1 MEPTKLLEKAFNESM
16 KMVGSDDYIKSSLP
30 KSITNKLQEIL
41 DRSES
46 AKAVLT
52 VVITSLVYKLQN
64 PEQDIR
70 NHQTSIEN
78 GYSGRT
84 FDSKYITPFLK
95 SVKFPAMAESGWLT
109 RSLEQKVPYDTNYS
123 GAIRPSTLKTS
134 FLETIDFIQ
143 KGNQLEEVLSFI
155 FQGLIIQR
163 NSQQIDLAKP
173 LNLPIATIVYLL
185 SKHFD
190 TKYSAEGASRLPVIA
205 LYAAY
210 QCLINETKRFQGK
223 TLLPIESHTSADSRS
238 GRIGDID
245 IVDEKGKVF
254 EAVEVKHGI
263 AITSQLVRDAFEKF
277 KTTQVNRYY
286 LLSTANIDISEKDKI
301 DQEIERIKNI
311 HGCHVI
317 ANGLTHSL
325 KYYLRLLSD
334 TSEFIENYV
343 NLIENDTT
351 LKFEHKK
358 QWNIIISEMTRPKIC
373 LHLNM

>member
-1 MEPTKLLEKAFNESM
+1 MTPNKLLEKAFAKALET
-16 KMVGSDDYIKSSLP
+16 VGSDDFIKSSLNENT
-30 KSITNKLQEIL
+30 TNNLREIL

-52 VVITSLVYKLQN
+52 VVITSLVYKIQN

-84 FDSKYITPFLK
+84 FDSKFITPFLK
-95 SVKFPAMAESGWLT
+95 SVEFPAMAESGWLT
-109 RSLEQKVPYDTNYS
+109 RSLEQKVPYDSNYS
-123 GAIRPSTLKTS
+123 GAIRPTSLKTA
-134 FLETIDFIQ
+134 FLQTIDFIQ
-143 KGNQLEEVLSFI
+143 KGSQLDDVLSFI
-155 FQGLIIQR
+155 FQSLIIQR

-173 LNLPIATIVYLL
+173 LNLPIATIVDLL

-190 TKYSAEGASRLPVIA
+190 AKYSAEGASRLPVLA

-210 QCLINETKRFQGK
+210 QCLINETKRFEGR
-223 TLLPIESHTSADSRS
+223 TLLPMESHTSADSRS

-245 IVDEKGKVF
+245 IVDEKERAF

-263 AITSQLVRDAFEKF
+263 AITAQLVKDAFEKF

-286 LLSTANIDISEKDKI
+286 LLSTANIDISKKDEI
-301 DQEIERIKNI
+301 DQEIDRIKNI

-317 ANGLTHSL
+317 ANGLVNSL
-325 KYYLRLLSD
+325 KYYLRLISD

-343 NLIENDTT
+343 NLVENDAA

-358 QWNIIISEMTRPKIC
+358 QWNTLISKM
-373 LHLNM
+373 

>member
-1 MEPTKLLEKAFNESM
+1 MEPIEFLENIYNESM
-16 KMVGSDDYIKSSLP
+16 AVVGSDNEIKSDLN
-30 KSITNKLQEIL
+30 ITIANHLLEIL
-41 DRSES
+41 GRSES
-46 AKAVLT
+46 AKAVITVILT
-52 VVITSLVYKLQN
+52 SAVYKKLN

-70 NHQTSIEN
+70 NHQTSIPN

-84 FDSKYITPFLK
+84 FDSKFITPFLK

-109 RSLEQKVPYDTNYS
+109 RSLEQKVPYDSNYS
-123 GAIRPSTLKTS
+123 GAIRPDSLKSS
-134 FLETIDFIQ
+134 FLQTIDFIQ
-143 KGNQLEEVLSFI
+143 KGKDIDKLLSYL

-163 NSQQIDLAKP
+163 NAQQIDLAKP
-173 LNLPIATIVYLL
+173 LNLPIATIIDLL

-190 TKYSAEGASRLPVIA
+190 TRYSAEGASRLPVLA

-210 QCLINETKRFQGK
+210 QCLVNETKRFERK
-223 TLLPIESHTSADSRS
+223 VLLPMENHTSADSRS

-245 IVDEKGKVF
+245 IVDEKERAF

-263 AITSQLVRDAFEKF
+263 PITAQLVKDAFEKF

-286 LLSTANIDISEKDKI
+286 LLSTANIDTSQADKI
-301 DQEIERIKNI
+301 NKEIERIKNI

-317 ANGLTHSL
+317 ANGLTNSL
-325 KYYLRLLSD
+325 NYYLRLLSD

-343 NLIENDTT
+343 NLIEIDTA

-358 QWNIIISEMTRPKIC
+358 VWNNIISQM
-373 LHLNM
+373 

>member
-1 MEPTKLLEKAFNESM
+1 MEPSKLLEKAYTEAM
-16 KMVGSDDYIKSSLP
+16 KKVGSDDTIKSNLNDNISNP
-30 KSITNKLQEIL
+30 LQEIL
-41 DRSES
+41 ERSES

-52 VVITSLVYKLQN
+52 VVVTSLVYKMQN

-70 NHQTSIEN
+70 NHQTSIKN

-95 SVKFPAMAESGWLT
+95 TAKFPAMAESGWLT

-123 GAIRPSTLKTS
+123 GAIRPASLKTS
-134 FLETIDFIQ
+134 FLQTIDFIQ
-143 KGNQLEEVLSFI
+143 KGNQLEEVLSFL

-163 NSQQIDLAKP
+163 NSYQIDLAKP
-173 LNLPIATIVYLL
+173 LNLPIATIVDLL

-190 TKYSAEGASRLPVIA
+190 AKYSAEGASRLPVIA

-210 QCLINETKRFQGK
+210 QCLVNEAKRFEGK
-223 TLLPIESHTSADSRS
+223 TLLPMESHTSADSRS

-245 IVDEKGKVF
+245 IVDEKEKAF

-263 AITSQLVRDAFEKF
+263 AITAQLIKDAFEKF
-277 KTTQVNRYY
+277 KTSQVNRYY
-286 LLSTANIDISEKDKI
+286 LLSTANIDLAQKDKI

-343 NLIENDTT
+343 NLIETDTA

-358 QWNIIISEMTRPKIC
+358 QWNTIISKM
-373 LHLNM
+373 